1 MAMFVL
7 LTLTMISVLI
17 FLFGI
22 CFSNQEAIEGGIL
35 GFIFITC
42 FGWVLYGLGL
52 YNERF
57 VSVLNKNQ
65 YEIVKRTDSV
75 LFIEKSNNII
85 FETKDYKIVK
95 NPEQAIVTLV
105 STKNLYGMLTKK
117 EIEVK

>member
-1 MAMFVL
+1 MFVL

-17 FLFGI
+17 FLCGI
-22 CFSNQEAIEGGIL
+22 FFTKKDAIEGGIL
-35 GFIFITC
+35 GFILIAC
-42 FGWVLYGLGL
+42 FGWFLYGLGL

-85 FETKDYKIVK
+85 FESKDYKIVK

-105 STKNLYGMLTKK
+105 STKNLYGMLLLKT
-117 EIEVK
+117 IEVK